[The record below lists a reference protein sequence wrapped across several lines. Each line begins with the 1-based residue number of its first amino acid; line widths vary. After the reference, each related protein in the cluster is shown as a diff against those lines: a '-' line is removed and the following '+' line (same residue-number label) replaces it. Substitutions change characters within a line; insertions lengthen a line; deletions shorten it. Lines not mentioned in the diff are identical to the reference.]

1 MYRRTAFTLVELLV
15 VIAIIGVL
23 IGLLLPAVQQA
34 RASARRTHCLNNMK
48 QIGLAIHMYAD
59 SYSGAFPFTVHAGP
73 KQSWVFSLAP
83 YIESVDSIRICPDDR
98 TGEDRLHSVPPG
110 TCYVINEYIS
120 NPKIKGSV
128 TNINMCQQTS
138 ALLMI
143 FEGSEQRLPVNDI
156 TQEHV
161 HCSLWYTPTRVA
173 NGVVWDYMVAEIA
186 PDRHTKTAN
195 YLYGDGHVQTIAED
209 TISAWVKQDIFD
221 GTNFAKPNEFL
232 TPRS

>member
-1 MYRRTAFTLVELLV
+1 MNARRAFTLVELLV
-15 VIAIIGVL
+15 VIAIIGIL

-34 RASARRTHCLNNMK
+34 RASARRTHCTNNMK
-48 QIGLAIHMYAD
+48 QLGLGIHLYAD
-59 SYSGAFPFTVHAGP
+59 CYSGGFPFTVHAGVQ
-73 KQSWVFSLAP
+73 QSWVFSLGP
-83 YIESVDSIRICPDDR
+83 YTENVNSIRICPDDR
-98 TGEDRLHSVPPG
+98 TGEDRYHSVPPG

-120 NPKIKGSV
+120 NAKIKGSV

-143 FEGSEQRLPVNDI
+143 FEGSEGRLPVEDV
-156 TQEHV
+156 TLEHV

-173 NGVVWDYMVAEIA
+173 NNVVWDYMVNEIA

-209 TISAWVKQDIFD
+209 TISGLVKQDIAK

-232 TPRS
+232 FP